1 MISTFGAPSGAA
13 AGRYGDQSGTESRIS
28 TAILPLRL
36 VAMASLLRST
46 VRCALFGMREPRLFI
61 VVGAATGRLPP
72 ARASRGGVIHPRCS
86 RSVACWFPHPTSAM
100 IEPMADPRSEA
111 QFHRLRTPRSAA
123 IAGIVFGVLF
133 ATCVACWPRRCR
145 PPQARLG
152 AGWISDHHR
161 LVPRPDRG
169 HRVPVVH
176 RVLRDR
182 FGDLEDRF
190 FSTVFVGSGLLF
202 LAMTFV
208 SMALAGALLAVSR
221 NANVPENDIVYFG
234 REVMLHVTNVYAVRM
249 AAVFM
254 ISLATMWWR
263 TRLMPGPLVIAT
275 YLFAVVLLVVVSF
288 SLWVALV
295 FPAWVLAV
303 SVYILATDHRQSV
316 RPREGGG

>member
-1 MISTFGAPSGAA
+1 
-13 AGRYGDQSGTESRIS
+13 
-28 TAILPLRL
+28 
-36 VAMASLLRST
+36 
-46 VRCALFGMREPRLFI
+46 
-61 VVGAATGRLPP
+61 
-72 ARASRGGVIHPRCS
+72 
-86 RSVACWFPHPTSAM
+86 
-100 IEPMADPRSEA
+100 MADPRGGA
-111 QFHRLRTPRSAA
+111 RYRQLRTPRSAA

-133 ATCVACWPRRCR
+133 ATCVVLLAAAMPATASAPWVRGGSQITIALFLAPF
-145 PPQARLG
+145 
-152 AGWISDHHR
+152 AGIAFLWFI
-161 LVPRPDRG
+161 G
-169 HRVPVVH
+169 
-176 RVLRDR
+176 VLRDR

-190 FSTVFVGSGLLF
+190 FSTVFLGSGLLF
-202 LAMTFV
+202 LATTFV

-275 YLFAVVLLVVVSF
+275 YLLAVVLLVVVSF

-316 RPREGGG
+316 RPREGGP

>member
-1 MISTFGAPSGAA
+1 
-13 AGRYGDQSGTESRIS
+13 
-28 TAILPLRL
+28 
-36 VAMASLLRST
+36 
-46 VRCALFGMREPRLFI
+46 
-61 VVGAATGRLPP
+61 
-72 ARASRGGVIHPRCS
+72 
-86 RSVACWFPHPTSAM
+86 M

-133 ATCVACWPRRCR
+133 ATCVALLAAAMPATASAPW
-145 PPQARLG
+145 ARGGSQITTALFLAPI
-152 AGWISDHHR
+152 AGIAFLWFI
-161 LVPRPDRG
+161 G
-169 HRVPVVH
+169 
-176 RVLRDR
+176 VLRDR